1 MALNTSYGDTGIPA
15 KDTEIKFDVYQFYLK
30 SYRSFVSSH
39 FENEAGIVL
48 SALGLKLSPLR
59 TFDLSVLRRFLFIG
73 WNTEFLCNLNNDREP
88 EILKVNNHWKPI
100 QAYYAV
106 YSIGEALAHCI
117 DGHNPESHAG
127 CLKKLNT
134 FLVEYAR
141 IEPWAF
147 AYRGTRRAGFQRIN
161 LPSDVRVL
169 NVLSRSAVRPVDMLA
184 SCLKA
189 EHDNLIDE
197 FKPRRLT
204 KSEKAAGKKKRYKHD
219 HDPGYTTVLDFLYRL
234 RIKSSYKDVKIFIA
248 EAPDDFIRG
257 FSDNL
262 SFMVN
267 STALLFESIIARRIG
282 YNNLKLIAEEYKRI
296 VPNEGQL
303 DSRLAVYSSLF
314 T

>member
-1 MALNTSYGDTGIPA
+1 MGLGFSYKKTGVPDT
-15 KDTEIKFDVYQFYLK
+15 KTEIKFDVYQFYMK
-30 SYRSFVSSH
+30 SYHAFVRSH
-39 FENEAGIVL
+39 FCTDEDIVL
-48 SALGLKLSPLR
+48 SALGLGMSKLSR
-59 TFDLSVLRRFLFIG
+59 FDMAVLKRFLFIG
-73 WNTEFLCNLNNDREP
+73 WNTEYLCNLNNDREP

-134 FLVEYAR
+134 FLVEHAK

-147 AYRGTRRAGFQRIN
+147 AYRGTRRAGFQPIN
-161 LPSDVRVL
+161 LPSDARVL

-197 FKPRRLT
+197 FKLRHLT
-204 KSEKAAGKKKRYKHD
+204 KSEKAAGKRKQYKRD
-219 HDPGYTTVLDFLYRL
+219 HDPGYTTILDFLYRL
-234 RIKSSYKDVKIFIA
+234 RIKSSYKDVEIFIA
-248 EAPDDFIRG
+248 EAPDDFIKG

-303 DSRLAVYSSLF
+303 DKRLGLYERVF
-314 T
+314 R